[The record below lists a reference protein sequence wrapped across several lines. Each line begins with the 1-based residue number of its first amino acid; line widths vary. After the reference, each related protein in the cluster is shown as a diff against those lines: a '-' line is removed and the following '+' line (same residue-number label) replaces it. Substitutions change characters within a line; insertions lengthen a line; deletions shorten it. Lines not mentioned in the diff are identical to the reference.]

1 MKPAPNVPPSLI
13 QVIFVRS
20 FDEATVFG
28 SWRNL
33 LTINSNGA
41 QDAGLTFAATG
52 QPRSLGTMKWKRS
65 LGLPSVPDVGLLNPS
80 NVPLILT
87 LYQVACTSRPLKKVS
102 GPNSP
107 PMLQFV
113 ELSGAREIPPSRA
126 VLRPVTGLIYWRR
139 TVCGPPDQLTPAGVL
154 LHAKPVAK
162 SLAAN

>member
-20 FDEATVFG
+20 FEEAMVFG

-33 LTINSNGA
+33 ATINSNGA
-41 QDAGLTFAATG
+41 QDTGFAFAATG

-65 LGLPSVPDVGLLNPS
+65 LGLPTVPEVGLLNPS

-87 LYQVACTSRPLKKVS
+87 LYQVACTSRPLKKVCGAS
-102 GPNSP
+102 SP

-113 ELSGAREIPPSRA
+113 ELSGAREIPPSRG
-126 VLRPVTGLIYWRR
+126 VTRPVAALINER
-139 TVCGPPDQLTPAGVL
+139 
-154 LHAKPVAK
+154 K
-162 SLAAN
+162 